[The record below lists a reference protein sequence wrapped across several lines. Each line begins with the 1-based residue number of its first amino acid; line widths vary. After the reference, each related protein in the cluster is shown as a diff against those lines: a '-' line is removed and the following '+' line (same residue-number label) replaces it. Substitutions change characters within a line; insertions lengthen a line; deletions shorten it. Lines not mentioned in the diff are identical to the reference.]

1 MAVTRLD
8 NLDPKNKI
16 SDDEL
21 NTVAGGMSQEE
32 AREAVDK
39 ILDGYER
46 DAQSSSDDDPWQ
58 DGFGRSR
65 GGRLGGFK

>member
-1 MAVTRLD
+1 MTDARFD
-8 NLDPKNKI
+8 SLDPKNKV

-32 AREAVDK
+32 ARAAVNK

-46 DAQSSSDDDPWQ
+46 DDQSSSDDEWQ